1 MTIKTDEPKR
11 RVDLDQE
18 IVKETHIVT
27 VMTQSQKWAE
37 VEEVE
42 AMNMIIE
49 FNTVTKE
56 HTVKEMRRQMVIL
69 GIVDI
74 RLGLHIKVIDIV
86 NSMIIAGLIDLKEL
100 TIKITSDIHIK
111 NITKDQIDIT
121 TTLDLKIVDMIEILP
136 SHAAMMIQDPEKNIH
151 MMTVMDRKEAKGIH
165 TIIDLSHTVNA
176 MVMTIEF
183 TKHILQNAMVIEIIK
198 TDIGDE

>member
-1 MTIKTDEPKR
+1 MTIKTNEPKR
-11 RVDLDQE
+11 RVDPDQE

-37 VEEVE
+37 VEVVE

-100 TIKITSDIHIK
+100 TIKITSDIHIT

>member
-74 RLGLHIKVIDIV
+74 RLGLHIKVIDTV